1 MVNKNN
7 RMPESGILRGAGPLA
22 EYLYGDAKKR
32 RVIYGMSDEE
42 KRKLGLFNQG
52 KHICGLKEVI
62 DRRLREQAEGGVS

>member
-42 KRKLGLFNQG
+42 KRKLGLFQIG
-52 KHICGLKEVI
+52 KYLCGRKATI
-62 DRRLREQAEGGVS
+62 DRKIGEQEEGGRK